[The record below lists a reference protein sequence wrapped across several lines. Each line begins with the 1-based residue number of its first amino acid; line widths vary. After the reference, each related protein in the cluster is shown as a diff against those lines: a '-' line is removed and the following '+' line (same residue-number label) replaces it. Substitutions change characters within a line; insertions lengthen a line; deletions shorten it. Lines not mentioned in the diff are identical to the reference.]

1 MSWDEPDREFGPRSK
16 VPKPYCATRPAV
28 GDAQDWA
35 EVALY
40 LVGRGL
46 DPALALRNG
55 WYASRAATD
64 TELRVVIPCTSA
76 NLTNKY
82 WQARLARET
91 KEKLPPRY
99 QSPVGVTR
107 GDALAVVLPRDAGWR
122 GTVLVEGPMDALAA
136 AEVGYMGIGWMG
148 TDPGQLPID
157 FARTLLVKGQP
168 RYVVSDR
175 DAISAAVRIWSQFVG
190 AFLINP
196 TPYKDLAA
204 MPFEER
210 EDFFR

>member
-1 MSWDEPDREFGPRSK
+1 MD
-16 VPKPYCATRPAV
+16 
-28 GDAQDWA
+28 
-35 EVALY
+35 
-40 LVGRGL
+40 RGL
-46 DPALALRNG
+46 DPTLAMRNG

-82 WQARLARET
+82 WQARLCRET

-99 QSPVGVTR
+99 QSPSGVTR
-107 GDALAVVLPRDAGWR
+107 GDALAVVRPSTVGWPNPRGS
-122 GTVLVEGPMDALAA
+122 VLVEGPMDALAA
-136 AEVGYMGIGWMG
+136 AEVGYVGIGWMG
-148 TDPGQLPID
+148 TDPGQAPID
-157 FARTLLVKGQP
+157 FARTLLVKDQP